1 MKLQIWVCPL
11 LKRCNVM
18 VLSVL
23 SFISIMS
30 LSTLDARI
38 LTVEALH
45 SHQEVIWCIFYNN
58 SDSAGL
64 DASCSSFQSNQ
75 TTLYFPSSVL
85 RLQIQGVYNLSTESP
100 LAPNLEQL
108 LILDLQHNKIETVTN
123 YMFEGLEK
131 LSEISLASNYLHN
144 VPFDAFKHSPLLKK
158 IDLSNNLFISIRAVT
173 ASMTNLSKLQNLYL
187 AKNFGI
193 TLITNQDFQP
203 LENISLKSLDL
214 CACAIKSI
222 ARNAF
227 RSLTLLASL
236 NISSNYLEEQA
247 IESLTYSLNRENLK
261 DFRVSK
267 NRNMPYLSVHLLN
280 WLRYSHVEYLDISK
294 NLISLFSMD
303 GFSEV
308 RYLNLAEC
316 GIAFLPTQAF
326 FRMTKLEVL
335 LMNHHYLTTID
346 DQFIFNAK
354 LRILDLSEYAASI
367 YEITVKIA
375 NFAFRNLKNLEFL
388 NLSNLPLR
396 RGIGKHTFTGLSN
409 LTKLNLHRCSITF
422 INDYSFEPLSSLL
435 SLDLSSNR
443 IDELSNN
450 TFFGLHKVTM
460 INLSSNRLSFLNDS
474 HPFELTPMLARLRI
488 NDNKI
493 FRFPSGIF
501 LNLHSLTSIDAS
513 DNSIEPWTDQIIPH
527 SGNLN
532 SLILRRNKITYFT
545 KEMIE
550 DLNKFEFLDLYGNLL
565 NCSHCSTIYLKEW
578 IESSNASFAKFSSE
592 IDNFI
597 CHEPIELE
605 GIDVSSANLNFLT
618 IYCVPKEVDIIK
630 VLYSSAISLLLV
642 VLIAIFVWYRWHW
655 SIRYLF
661 FLARSRIKTHKEH
674 VTADRYTFDC
684 FVSYCD
690 KDTPWVRSHLLPAL
704 ETEAHK
710 IICCLPD
717 RDFVAGYSAVDN
729 IAAAIEQSRTTL
741 LILSNEYLNSDW
753 CRFEAEIAQHKLFE
767 DSRNGLI
774 VILLEPI
781 LKERITKNLQYV
793 IRTRTCVQWT
803 NIATGQKLFWKRLR
817 LALMSSVGKD
827 TFTHIT

>member
-1 MKLQIWVCPL
+1 
-11 LKRCNVM
+11 
-18 VLSVL
+18 
-23 SFISIMS
+23 MS
-30 LSTLDARI
+30 LSMLDTRI
-38 LTVEALH
+38 FTVGALH
-45 SHQEVIWCIFYNN
+45 SHQDVPGCIFYDN
-58 SDSAGL
+58 SDLAGL
-64 DASCSSFQSNQ
+64 VASCSSFQSNQ
-75 TTLYFPSSVL
+75 TTLSFPSCVL
-85 RLQIQGVYNLSTESP
+85 RLQIQNVYNLSTESP

-108 LILDLQHNKIETVTN
+108 LILDLQHNQIETVTN

-131 LSEISLASNYLHN
+131 LSEIILASNYLHN
-144 VPFDAFKHSPLLKK
+144 VPFDAFKHNPLLKI
-158 IDLSNNLFISIRAVT
+158 IDLSNNFIISISAVT
-173 ASMTNLSKLQNLYL
+173 ASMTNLSKLRNLYL

-193 TLITNQDFQP
+193 TLITDQDFQP

-214 CACAIKSI
+214 CACGIESI

-236 NISSNYLEEQA
+236 NISYNYLEEHA

-261 DFRVSK
+261 DFRVTK
-267 NRNMPYLSVHLLN
+267 NRNMPYLSVHLLT
-280 WLRYSHVEYLDISK
+280 WLRYSHVEHLDISK
-294 NLISLFSMD
+294 NLISFLPMD
-303 GFSEV
+303 GYSQIRF
-308 RYLNLAEC
+308 LNLAEC
-316 GIAFLPTQAF
+316 GIAFLPPQAF
-326 FRMTKLEVL
+326 FMMTKLEVL

-346 DQFIFNAK
+346 NQFIFNVK
-354 LRILDLSEYAASI
+354 LRILDFSDYAASS
-367 YEITVKIA
+367 YKITVKIA
-375 NFAFRNLKNLEFL
+375 DFAFKNLKELKFL
-388 NLSNLPLR
+388 HLNNLPLR
-396 RGIGKHTFTGLSN
+396 SGLGKHTFTGLSN
-409 LTKLNLHRCSITF
+409 LTKLDLHRCSIIF

-435 SLDLSSNR
+435 YLDLSSNV

-450 TFFGLHKVTM
+450 TFFGLRKVTT
-460 INLSSNRLSFLNDS
+460 INLSHNRLSFLNDS
-474 HPFELTPMLARLRI
+474 HPFEWTPMLERLI
-488 NDNKI
+488 ISDNKI
-493 FRFPSGIF
+493 FRIPSGVF

-513 DNSIEPWTDQIIPH
+513 DNLMGPWTDQIFPH

-545 KEMIE
+545 KYMIE

-565 NCSHCSTIYLKEW
+565 NCSHCSTIHLKEW

-605 GIDVSSANLNFLT
+605 GKDISSVNLDFLT
-618 IYCVPKEVDIIK
+618 IYCIPKEVNVIK

-642 VLIAIFVWYRWHW
+642 VPIAIFVWYRWHW
-655 SIRYLF
+655 SIRYKF
-661 FLARSRIKTHKEH
+661 FLARLRIKTHKEH

-704 ETEAHK
+704 ETETHK
-710 IICCLPD
+710 IVCCLPD
-717 RDFVAGYSAVDN
+717 RDFVAGYSAVGN

-753 CRFEAEIAQHKLFE
+753 CRFESEIAQHKLFE

-803 NIATGQKLFWKRLR
+803 NNATGQKLFWVRLR
-817 LALMSSVGKD
+817 SALMSSVDKN